1 MSVIPATIVAP
12 NRRGAFI
19 ERDGLRNLTSDV
31 AAARM
36 TLISA
41 PAGSG
46 KTTAASYWF
55 DQITASGRP
64 GLWLAC
70 RAGIRDLETFRRAL
84 KEAGLRAGLPWTHL
98 DPASTIGSWLVE
110 LASYGKH
117 RPVIVIDDAHY
128 LSQDVLEFVAQW
140 IVGAR
145 DAITMIMASR
155 GDTPI
160 PVSRMRSLG
169 FLVEVG
175 MVDLNFSESEAGDLF
190 ARIAGSSCNPAC
202 ASDPIH
208 EMGGW
213 ASGLVMAAE
222 QARKEAVGENQPSSL
237 FEHLVAYFDEE
248 VLNLQDA
255 QIRDF
260 LIETSVLE
268 KLTPS
273 ACAAVMSDSEAGA
286 ILEQV
291 HRDGLFVSKLP
302 DERNA
307 FAYHPLF
314 RDLIYEAAVNRGPA
328 RIAEA
333 HRRAS
338 EHFALE
344 GDAAA
349 AIFHA
354 QRSDDQHFLADQLDR
369 LANAMIYRGDLY
381 FIDEVGSGL
390 PWEVMRTRPMLLLAL
405 AWRRTRRLSLTM
417 AERYINAAEEI
428 AASRPDDHELSY
440 ILRHRRLLLEAAR
453 DNLRV
458 VKMDAESLLVEL
470 GDEEPYL
477 SCTLLGLLM
486 SARKELFHFQ
496 DILKLEAE
504 TKRALA
510 RPGSEFAAIALKS
523 MVAPTLVVQGKTP
536 VARSYL
542 QEALDYAEARLGIG
556 SSVAAVPALPL
567 AELLYDADELDRAS
581 DLLDRYLPVIRQW
594 GMVDEVAAGFITRA
608 RLTFARGNVAQALA
622 GLEEAHLIAI
632 ECGLERLRALIVAE
646 QVRILVR
653 TGQVAAAEEAMRAGD
668 IFVDEPPVPTMTP
681 TRRQENIAVAWLRI
695 EIQRQRLS
703 GARKVA
709 TRWLEFVKRNAAKRS
724 IVVFQLLLAEIA
736 VLEGQ
741 RSKAQRAIREAIEI
755 AEPAG
760 WVRPFLD
767 EGDVIC
773 SLLAEAYVGGSMVDT
788 PADVF
793 ASRIVAVIDGVP
805 EDFSDD
811 EDDLFSLSTSA
822 LVDREVEIL
831 TMVQG
836 GLRNREIGER
846 LGLTEGTVKWYLQ
859 QVYDKLGVRRRSQAV
874 IKARQCGLIS

>member
-1 MSVIPATIVAP
+1 MSFIPATIVAP
-12 NRRGAFI
+12 QRRAAFI
-19 ERDGLRNLTSDV
+19 ERQVLQNLSNAV
-31 AAARM
+31 AEARM

-46 KTTAASYWF
+46 KTAAAVYWF

-84 KEAGLRAGLPWTHL
+84 KAAGIRAGLPWGSL
-98 DPASTIGSWLVE
+98 DPEDSLENWLVE
-110 LASYGKH
+110 LTSYGER
-117 RPVIVIDDAHY
+117 RPVIVIDDAHF
-128 LSQDVLEFVAQW
+128 LSSDVLEFLERW

-145 DAITMIMASR
+145 DAITTIIASR
-155 GDTPI
+155 GDTRI

-175 MVDLNFSESEAGDLF
+175 MADLNFRPEEANQLF
-190 ARIAGSSCNPAC
+190 RTIAEVERK
-202 ASDPIH
+202 SDTIP
-208 EMGGW
+208 EMDGW

-222 QARKEAVGENQPSSL
+222 QARRDTGGHDKPSSMA
-237 FEHLVAYFDEE
+237 EHLVAYFDEE
-248 VLNLQDA
+248 VLNLQA
-255 QIRDF
+255 PRVRDF
-260 LIETSVLE
+260 LIDTSILD
-268 KLTPS
+268 KLTPA
-273 ACAAVMSDSEAGA
+273 ACAAVIGDQDAGA
-286 ILEQV
+286 ILENA
-291 HRDGLFVSKLP
+291 HRAGLFLNKLAK
-302 DERNA
+302 ERNA
-307 FAYHPLF
+307 FAHHPIF
-314 RDLIYEAAVNRGPA
+314 RSLVYETAVNRSPA

-338 EHFALE
+338 QYFASE
-344 GDAAA
+344 GDGAT
-349 AIFHA
+349 AIYHA
-354 QRSDDQHFLADQLDR
+354 ERSEDQNFLADQLDR
-369 LANAMIYRGDLY
+369 LANRMIYSGDLY
-381 FIDEVGSGL
+381 FIDEVGSRL
-390 PWEVMRTRPMLLLAL
+390 SWDVIKTRPMLLLAL

-417 AERYINAAEEI
+417 AERCINTAAEI
-428 AASRPDDHELSY
+428 AASRPDDHELAY
-440 ILRHRRLLLEAAR
+440 TLRHRQLLLEAAR

-458 VKMDAESLLVEL
+458 VKTDAETLLVEL

-477 SCTLLGLLM
+477 SCTLVGLLM
-486 SARKELFHFQ
+486 SARKELFHFH

-510 RPGSEFAAIALKS
+510 RPGSEFASIALKS
-523 MVAPTLVVQGKTP
+523 SVAPTLVVQGKTP

-542 QEALDYAEARLGIG
+542 EEALSYAEARLGPG

-581 DLLDRYLPVIRQW
+581 ELLDRYLPAIRQW

-608 RLTFARGNVAQALA
+608 RLTFARGDVVQALA

-632 ECGLERLRALIVAE
+632 ECSLDRLRALVVAE

-653 TGQVAAAEEAMRAGD
+653 TGQVSAAEEALRAGD

-681 TRRQENIAVAWLRI
+681 TRKQENITVAWLRI

-709 TRWLEFVKRNAAKRS
+709 TRWLEFVKRNGAKRS

-773 SLLAEAYVGGSMVDT
+773 SLLAEAYAGGSMIET

-805 EDFSDD
+805 GDFGSD
-811 EDDLFSLSTSA
+811 EDDMFSVSSSA

-831 TMVQG
+831 TMVHG

-874 IKARQCGLIS
+874 MKARQCGLIN

>member
-12 NRRGAFI
+12 HRRPAFI
-19 ERDGLRNLTSDV
+19 ERQILKNLATDV
-31 AAARM
+31 ADARM

-46 KTTAASYWF
+46 KTTAALYWF
-55 DQITASGRP
+55 DQIVASGRP

-84 KEAGLRAGLPWTHL
+84 KEAGLRAGLPWSDL
-98 DPASTIGSWLVE
+98 QPESNIESWLVE
-110 LASYGKH
+110 LASYGER
-117 RPVIVIDDAHY
+117 RPVIVIDDAHF
-128 LSQDVLEFVAQW
+128 LSPDVLEFLERW

-145 DAITMIMASR
+145 DAITTIIASR
-155 GDTPI
+155 GDARI

-175 MVDLNFSESEAGDLF
+175 MAELNFSEEEADELF
-190 ARIAGSSCNPAC
+190 RRITAAPRDPDS
-202 ASDPIH
+202 ASVH
-208 EMGGW
+208 FEMCGW
-213 ASGLVMAAE
+213 ASGLVMVAE
-222 QARKEAVGENQPSSL
+222 QTRKQSSAQSQPL
-237 FEHLVAYFDEE
+237 GVAEHLTAYFDEE
-248 VLNLQDA
+248 VLNLQPPR
-255 QIRDF
+255 IRDF
-260 LIETSVLE
+260 LIDTSVLD

-273 ACAAVMSDSEAGA
+273 ACAAIVAESEAGA
-286 ILEQV
+286 ILENV
-291 HRDGLFVSKLP
+291 YRAGLFLSKLP

-307 FAYHPLF
+307 FIHHPLF
-314 RDLIYEAAVNRGPA
+314 KGLIYEAAVNRSPN

-338 EHFALE
+338 LYFASE
-344 GDAAA
+344 DDAAT
-349 AIFHA
+349 AIYHA
-354 QRSDDQHFLADQLDR
+354 QRSEDQVFLADQLDR
-369 LANAMIYRGDLY
+369 LANRMIYRGDLY
-381 FIDEVGSGL
+381 FIDEVASDL
-390 PWEVMRTRPMLLLAL
+390 PWDILKTRPMLLLAL
-405 AWRRTRRLSLTM
+405 AWRRTRRLSLTV
-417 AERYINAAEEI
+417 AERCINTAAEI
-428 AASRPDDHELSY
+428 AASRPDDYELSY
-440 ILRHRRLLLEAAR
+440 TLRHRRLLLEAAR

-458 VKMDAESLLVEL
+458 VKTDAETLLAEL

-477 SCTLLGLLM
+477 SCTLVGLLM
-486 SARKELFHFQ
+486 SARKELFHFH

-510 RPGSEFAAIALKS
+510 RPGSEFASIALKS
-523 MVAPTLVVQGKTP
+523 TVAPTLVVQGKTP

-542 QEALDYAEARLGIG
+542 QEALAYAENRLGPG

-567 AELLYDADELDRAS
+567 AELLYDANELNPAS
-581 DLLDRYLPVIRQW
+581 DLLERYLPVIRQW

-608 RLTFARGNVAQALA
+608 RLTFARGDVTQALA

-632 ECGLERLRALIVAE
+632 ECGLDRLRALVVAE

-653 TGQVAAAEEAMRAGD
+653 TGQVSAAEEAMRTGD

-681 TRRQENIAVAWLRI
+681 TRKQENIAIAWLRI

-709 TRWLEFVKRNAAKRS
+709 TRWLEFVKRSAAKRS
-724 IVVFQLLLAEIA
+724 VVIFQLLLAEIA

-760 WVRPFLD
+760 WIRPFLD

-773 SLLAEAYVGGSMVDT
+773 SLLAEAYAGGSMVET

-793 ASRIVAVIDGVP
+793 ASRIVAVIDGLP
-805 EDFSDD
+805 DDFSDD
-811 EDDLFSLSTSA
+811 EDDMFSISTSA

-831 TMVQG
+831 TMVHG

-874 IKARQCGLIS
+874 MKAKQCGLLS

>member
-12 NRRGAFI
+12 QHRAAFI
-19 ERDGLRNLTSDV
+19 ERQVLKNLSGEV
-31 AAARM
+31 AEARM

-46 KTTAASYWF
+46 KTAAAVYWF
-55 DQITASGRP
+55 EQITVSGRP

-84 KEAGLRAGLPWTHL
+84 KAAGIRAGLPWGGL
-98 DPASTIGSWLVE
+98 DLEDSLEHWLVE
-110 LASYGKH
+110 LTSYGES
-117 RPVIVIDDAHY
+117 RPVIVIDDAH
-128 LSQDVLEFVAQW
+128 LLAPDVLEFLERW

-145 DAITMIMASR
+145 DAITTIIASR
-155 GDTPI
+155 GDTRI

-169 FLVEVG
+169 FLVEVD
-175 MVDLNFSESEAGDLF
+175 MADLSFTPEEANELF
-190 ARIAGSSCNPAC
+190 GKIAGAECK
-202 ASDPIH
+202 SDVIG
-208 EMGGW
+208 EMDGW
-213 ASGLVMAAE
+213 ASGLAMAAE
-222 QARKEAVGENQPSSL
+222 QMRRDNGCQEKPSSMP
-237 FEHLVAYFDEE
+237 EHLIAYFDEE
-248 VLNLQDA
+248 VLDLQTPR
-255 QIRDF
+255 IRDF
-260 LIETSVLE
+260 LIDTSVLE
-268 KLTPS
+268 RLTPA
-273 ACAAVMSDSEAGA
+273 ACAAVIGDQEAGA
-286 ILEQV
+286 ILENA
-291 HRDGLFVSKLP
+291 HRAGLFLSKLA

-307 FAYHPLF
+307 FALHPIF
-314 RDLIYEAAVNRGPA
+314 RSLVYETTVNRSPA
-328 RIAEA
+328 RVAEA

-338 EHFALE
+338 LYFATE
-344 GDAAA
+344 GDGAA
-349 AIFHA
+349 AIHHA
-354 QRSDDQHFLADQLDR
+354 ERSEDQNFLADQLDR
-369 LANAMIYRGDLY
+369 LANSMIYRGDLY
-381 FIDEVGSGL
+381 FIDEVGSEL
-390 PWEVMRTRPMLLLAL
+390 PWDVIKTRPMLLLAL

-417 AERYINAAEEI
+417 AERCINTAAEI
-428 AASRPDDHELSY
+428 AASRPDDHELAY
-440 ILRHRRLLLEAAR
+440 TLRHRQLLLEAAR

-458 VKMDAESLLVEL
+458 VKTDAETLLVEL

-477 SCTLLGLLM
+477 SCTLVGLLM
-486 SARKELFHFQ
+486 SARKELFHFH

-510 RPGSEFAAIALKS
+510 RPGSEFASIALKS
-523 MVAPTLVVQGKTP
+523 TVAPTLVVQGKTP

-542 QEALDYAEARLGIG
+542 EEALSYAEARLGPG

-581 DLLDRYLPVIRQW
+581 ELLDRYLPVIRQW

-608 RLTFARGNVAQALA
+608 RLTFARGDVVQALA

-632 ECGLERLRALIVAE
+632 ECDLERLRALVVAE

-653 TGQVAAAEEAMRAGD
+653 TGQVSAAEDALRAGD

-681 TRRQENIAVAWLRI
+681 TRKQENIAVAWLRI

-773 SLLAEAYVGGSMVDT
+773 SLLAEAYAGGSMVET
-788 PADVF
+788 PADIF
-793 ASRIVAVIDGVP
+793 ASQIVALIDGVP
-805 EDFSDD
+805 GDFGSDD
-811 EDDLFSLSTSA
+811 DHMFSVSPSA

-831 TMVQG
+831 TMVHG

-874 IKARQCGLIS
+874 MKARQCGLIN